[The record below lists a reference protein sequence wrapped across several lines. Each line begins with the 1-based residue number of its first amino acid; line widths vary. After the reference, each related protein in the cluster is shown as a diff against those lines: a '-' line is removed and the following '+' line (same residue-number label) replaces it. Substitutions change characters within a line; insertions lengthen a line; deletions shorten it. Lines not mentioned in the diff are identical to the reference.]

1 MARKKRKPE
10 GDVKM
15 DMTPM
20 IDVTFLIIIFF
31 LCLEF
36 KTLEGKLSANL
47 PKDVGVNTSKA
58 PPMEKLDIRIVCPK
72 GGWGKKK
79 LTNTVYAN
87 NQRRFELLG
96 HKVYWYIGPKKITT
110 IPGLEKE
117 LRKQAKKKIKDP
129 KTQKMKTKAI
139 TIKAGPGV
147 TYGDVT
153 AVVDIALDAKFQ
165 EITFGGGEG
174 TRAQQQAK
182 RAKRK

>member
-1 MARKKRKPE
+1 
-10 GDVKM
+10 
-15 DMTPM
+15 M

-36 KTLEGKLSANL
+36 KTLEGKLAANL

-58 PPMEKLDIRIVCPK
+58 EPMEKLDIRIVCPK

-79 LTNTVYAN
+79 LTDTVYAK
-87 NQRRFELLG
+87 NQRRFELIG
-96 HKVYWYIGPKKITT
+96 HKVYWYIGPKKVTT

-117 LRKQAKKKIKDP
+117 LRKQAKKKVLDP
-129 KTQKMKTKAI
+129 KTKTLKTKPI

-153 AVVDIALDAKFQ
+153 AVVDIALDAKFE

-174 TRAQQQAK
+174 TRAQQKAK